1 VPFREV
7 VRRAEEVLDFLL
19 LGDKKH
25 WPVGSLTLPDV
36 KRLEVAKAL
45 AMEPQLLLLDEVM
58 AGLNP
63 REVDDVMKLI
73 ASVNARGITVLMI
86 EHVMR
91 AIMGICRRVVVLH
104 QGEMI
109 ADDVPQAVAHDQR
122 VIQAYLGERFAR
134 NVERERAER

>member
-1 VPFREV
+1 
-7 VRRAEEVLDFLL
+7 
-19 LGDKKH
+19 
-25 WPVGSLTLPDV
+25 
-36 KRLEVAKAL
+36 
-45 AMEPQLLLLDEVM
+45 
-58 AGLNP
+58 
-63 REVDDVMKLI
+63 MKLI

-134 NVERERAER
+134 NAERERAER